1 MLKKKKAKQILL
13 TVVIWIKS
21 MELKNDPL
29 DVIKLPISPQ
39 GKFKTIS

>member
-1 MLKKKKAKQILL
+1 MLKKKKVKQIL